1 MHLKRWLTSLVAL
14 PLVVL
19 LILKGG
25 TVLFSLIVGLIVIVS
40 LWEYFEIVFKNHEPH
55 VPRVFSLW
63 AYFCGAAIVAAVHS
77 VSYLGVLLILV
88 FHLIG
93 VGLLCIQRFK
103 ITSDAPLVA
112 AKQMFGMAYIPL
124 LLSFLVVLRNGNN
137 GIVWVSFVLWVVAWG
152 DIGAYYVG
160 SYLGR
165 HKLCPA
171 VSPKKTVEGALGGLG
186 ANLISA
192 LAFAMLFT
200 DSTMSL
206 RIVVIALTAGVLGQ
220 AGDLFE
226 SLFKRAAGVK
236 DSGGILPGH
245 GGFLDRLDALM
256 FAAPAVFVLKE
267 YVLP

>member
-1 MHLKRWLTSLVAL
+1 MHLKRWITSLVAL

-19 LILKGG
+19 LIVKGG
-25 TVLFSLIVGLIVIVS
+25 TVLFSLVVGLIVIVS
-40 LWEYFEIVFKNHEPH
+40 LWEYFQIVFKGHDTL
-55 VPRVFSLW
+55 VPTVFSIW
-63 AYFCGAAIVAAVHS
+63 AYLCGAAIVAAVHI
-77 VSYLGVLLILV
+77 VSYLGVFLILV
-88 FHLIG
+88 FHLLG

-103 ITSDAPLVA
+103 TTSDAPLVA
-112 AKQMFGMAYIPL
+112 AKQIFGMTYIPL
-124 LLSFLVVLRNGNN
+124 LLSFLVVLRNGNE
-137 GIVWVSFVLWVVAWG
+137 GMVWASFVLWVVAWG

-171 VSPKKTVEGALGGLG
+171 VSPKKTVEGAVGGLA
-186 ANLISA
+186 ANLVSA
-192 LAFAMLFT
+192 LVFAMLFA
-200 DSTMSL
+200 DSMGNL
-206 RIVVIALTAGVLGQ
+206 RIAIIALTAGALGQ

-236 DSGGILPGH
+236 DSGSILPGH

-256 FAAPAVFVLKE
+256 FAAPTVFVLKE